1 MRSEGG
7 RWRRV
12 GSVGS
17 KESFD
22 PIQQPT
28 PVRQPLTS
36 PVFISSGY
44 CLRSTRYFSRPST
57 IRSIEAFGCAEH
69 SRFAWSV
76 RSNGNDEEQQ
86 RPRGQERCAVA
97 THASSARG
105 DAEECDRAHLRERV
119 LEPQGRRERGAR
131 VQGGFP
137 SGPCVLAWPESTD
150 HRYCIKSA
158 ALRFAHRVEFE
169 ARGFG
174 DWLGLL
180 EADDETK
187 SGRSKTVASE
197 SNGVRCSNRL
207 SKGIN
212 L

>member
-1 MRSEGG
+1 VRSEGG

-119 LEPQGRRERGAR
+119 LED
-131 VQGGFP
+131 
-137 SGPCVLAWPESTD
+137 ESEV
-150 HRYCIKSA
+150 RAC
-158 ALRFAHRVEFE
+158 R
-169 ARGFG
+169 
-174 DWLGLL
+174 
-180 EADDETK
+180 AD
-187 SGRSKTVASE
+187 SHPGHVFLPGRSPPTTAIASSPLLFGLRIALNSRRGDSE
-197 SNGVRCSNRL
+197 IGWDCWKRTTRRSLGVRRL
-207 SKGIN
+207 WRAKATESVAQIACRRG
-212 L
+212 